1 MTVPIAAFQVY
12 SVVCTDR
19 MWQKHKSFKD
29 KAKASTKTG
38 LGPTLKAAEKAWGN
52 IKWAQ
57 LDAKKLKAKTQQ
69 TMGNQSLSNSAKNQ
83 AEVIRNGMRAM
94 KTRLETVNLSDFD
107 QEIQRL

>member
-12 SVVCTDR
+12 SVVCTDK

-57 LDAKKLKAKTQQ
+57 LDAKKLKAKTLNEANENKVKAAAMLQVVQQAITAVETAQAKAQQ
-69 TMGNQSLSNSAKNQ
+69 T
-83 AEVIRNGMRAM
+83 
-94 KTRLETVNLSDFD
+94 
-107 QEIQRL
+107 